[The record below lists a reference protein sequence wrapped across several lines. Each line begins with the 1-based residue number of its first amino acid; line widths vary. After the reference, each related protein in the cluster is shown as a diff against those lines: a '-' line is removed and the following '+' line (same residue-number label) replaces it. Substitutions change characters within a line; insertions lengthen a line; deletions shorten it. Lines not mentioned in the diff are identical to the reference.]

1 MAGGAKERSS
11 VASEGHM
18 QAHTKRRPVI
28 VGAVALRVV
37 ECRCDRRTAA
47 AKKLVVTSEGEIVGL
62 GSPVSHPERYDTPA
76 QAFTSTENERAR

>member
-47 AKKLVVTSEGEIVGL
+47 ANKTCRDKRGRKGDLDVPFRILSVTTLLSSVISAL
-62 GSPVSHPERYDTPA
+62 NTSPDA
-76 QAFTSTENERAR
+76 